1 MEENN
6 QNKEHKNDFSW
17 EKVSQ
22 FLKTPRGKGIAF
34 FAIYLVFFIALSI
47 LARVSGTGDVI
58 GSNLSANPY
67 SYNMSSIHAGN
78 YNFSYRYLIDRK
90 TTTYSG
96 SRNDDV
102 STFSDGVTQYYQ
114 KDTLFMKNQNGV
126 WIKCDSPYIFSFLF
140 NSKTIEKILDSST
153 YVSKTELATGE
164 EAINFQITTT
174 TLVKLLDGEDVDLDD
189 PVNTIQ
195 LKKDK
200 DGEIVEIQYDISSYA
215 IYKGQATNQFM
226 LTLSYSDFGKVE
238 KITEPV

>member
-17 EKVSQ
+17 EKISQ

-34 FAIYLVFFIALSI
+34 FAIYFVFFIVLSI

-58 GSNLSANPY
+58 GSHLSASPY
-67 SYNMSSIHAGN
+67 SYNMSSINAGN
-78 YNFSYRYLIDRK
+78 YNFNYRYLIDRK
-90 TTTYSG
+90 TITYSG
-96 SRNDDV
+96 SRNGDV
-102 STFSDGVTQYYQ
+102 STFSDGVIEYYQ
-114 KDTLFMKNQNGV
+114 NDALFMKNQNGI
-126 WIKCDSPYIFSFLF
+126 WIKCDSPYIFSDLLD
-140 NSKTIEKILDSST
+140 SKTIEKILNSST

-174 TLVKLLDGEDVDLDD
+174 TLVKLLDGIEVDLDD
-189 PVNTIQ
+189 PANTIQ
-195 LKKDK
+195 LRKDK
-200 DGEIVEIQYDISSYA
+200 DGEIVTIKYDISNYA

-238 KITEPV
+238 KIKEPV